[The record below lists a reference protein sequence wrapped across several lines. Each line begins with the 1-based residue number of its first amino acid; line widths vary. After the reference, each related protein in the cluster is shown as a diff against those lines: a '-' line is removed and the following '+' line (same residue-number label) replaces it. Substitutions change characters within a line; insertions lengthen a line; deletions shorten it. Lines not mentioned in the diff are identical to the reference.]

1 MSDEKNDDAIATR
14 PDDALLLTFGEIRGV
29 ESRPKDIDP
38 NDLSGTE
45 GITPDE
51 IRLPRLA
58 IAQGLSKQ
66 LVPTEGVFI
75 KGLTIGEMFNDVTGE
90 IYGNGPLTV
99 VPLKRDVQRI
109 EFDPNDKKVPLDLK
123 VPAGDKRME
132 WTKDPDG
139 KGVPPRATEYV
150 EYVSLLLRPGK
161 VPEPIM
167 VSIKT
172 TNKYQRAAAKLWN
185 TFVVMRGAAI
195 YRGLYTLFSKIEK
208 GMNKEGQETLF
219 GVYIVKNAG
228 FIPSDTPAGR
238 ALIAYA
244 KDFHERLQGKTIVVN
259 RETAEDN
266 DGFDPEKLDPVA
278 VGQPAP
284 PADIVIDPGM

>member
-1 MSDEKNDDAIATR
+1 MEDEKKDEIAVR
-14 PDDALLLTFGEIRGV
+14 PDEALMLAFGEIKGV

-45 GITPDE
+45 GITEDE

-90 IYGNGPLTV
+90 VYGNGPLTV

-109 EFDPNDKKVPLDLK
+109 QFDPNDKKVVLDKK
-123 VPAGDKRME
+123 VPAGDKRLD
-132 WTKDPDG
+132 WTNGADG
-139 KGVPPRATEYV
+139 KGIPPAATEYV

-172 TNKYQRAAAKLWN
+172 TNKYQRATAKLWN

-195 YRGLYTLFSKIEK
+195 YRGLYTLVSKIEK
-208 GMNKEGQETLF
+208 GTNKEGQETLF
-219 GVYIVKNAG
+219 GVFVVKNAG
-228 FIPSDTPAGR
+228 FIPSDLPAGQ

-244 KDFHERLQGKTIVVN
+244 KGFHERLAGKTIVVN
-259 RETAEDN
+259 REAPDEEES
-266 DGFDPEKLDPVA
+266 FDPEKIEGA
-278 VGQPAP
+278 GKG
-284 PADIVIDPGM
+284 DPGM

>member
-1 MSDEKNDDAIATR
+1 MAKEKDQELAVRSNEE
-14 PDDALLLTFGEIRGV
+14 LMLQFGEITGV
-29 ESRPKDIDP
+29 ESRPADLDP
-38 NDLSGTE
+38 HDLSGTE
-45 GITPDE
+45 DITQDE

-99 VPLKRDVQRI
+99 VPLKRTVTRI
-109 EFDPNDKKVPLDLK
+109 EFDPNDKKVPLDTK
-123 VPAGDKRME
+123 VPAGDKRTE
-132 WTKDPDG
+132 WTKDAEG

-150 EYVSLLLRPGK
+150 EYVSLLLKQGK

-172 TNKYQRAAAKLWN
+172 TNKYQRAAAKLWT
-185 TFVVMRGAAI
+185 TFVALRGAAI
-195 YRGLYTLFSKIEK
+195 YRGLYTLVSKIEK
-208 GMNKEGQETLF
+208 GMNKDGQETLF
-219 GVYIVKNAG
+219 GVFIVKNAG
-228 FIPSDTPAGR
+228 FIPSDKPAGR
-238 ALIAYA
+238 ALIEYA
-244 KDFHERLQGKTIVVN
+244 KGFHERLQGKTIVVN

-266 DGFDPEKLDPVA
+266 DGFDPEEIEQQ
-278 VGQPAP
+278 QPAQTTQ
-284 PADIVIDPGM
+284 VDPGM